1 MPWNCVGHCFNDA
14 SSPKQTLLRKAS
26 DSSRVAAL
34 TCALSAGQLEEEISR
49 NGWLTVDA
57 QPEIIFDTPVE
68 LRYERALS
76 LLGIDP
82 RMLSQEAGHA

>member
-1 MPWNCVGHCFNDA
+1 MTTSKDVLEALSHGA
-14 SSPKQTLLRKAS
+14 GPKKLLVTLGYS
-26 DSSRVAAL
+26 GW
-34 TCALSAGQLEEEISR
+34 SAGQLEEEISR